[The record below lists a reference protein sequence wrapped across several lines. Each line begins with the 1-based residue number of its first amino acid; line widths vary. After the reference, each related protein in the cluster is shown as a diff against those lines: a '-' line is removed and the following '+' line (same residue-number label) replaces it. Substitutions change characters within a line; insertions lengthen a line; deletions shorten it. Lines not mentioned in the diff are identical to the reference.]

1 MKYAKEINITVER
14 LVEIAS
20 MALDGLI
27 CDDEDSAMEYFADA
41 IELTREECEL
51 LGVDYEEMET
61 HSKYYEELEK

>member
-1 MKYAKEINITVER
+1 MRYANKEINITVER
-14 LVEIAS
+14 LVKIAS
-20 MALDGLI
+20 MAIDGLM

-61 HSKYYEELEK
+61 HSKYYEE